1 MEVRLKVL
9 HPANNS
15 VALLNMATRRLSNT
29 TLDQAHHLLVNM
41 DSMAPHLQDLL
52 VNMVHPPGRL
62 QDSISH
68 RVVTVDIRKLQV
80 HQRRP
85 VLATFLARW
94 RTSTCLTQRIDS
106 AKP

>member
-29 TLDQAHHLLVNM
+29 TLDQAH
-41 DSMAPHLQDLL
+41 HLQDLL